1 VKKDTVTTPYGIIL
15 HKHTNRL
22 PAKGKMGKQ
31 KGKKCRTESKK
42 TILQGNGNCRVEE
55 TYVVREKGGMNT
67 RRKEK
72 KGG

>member
-1 VKKDTVTTPYGIIL
+1 
-15 HKHTNRL
+15 
-22 PAKGKMGKQ
+22 MGKQ
-31 KGKKCRTESKK
+31 KGKKCRTESKNR
-42 TILQGNGNCRVEE
+42 ILQGNGNCRVEE